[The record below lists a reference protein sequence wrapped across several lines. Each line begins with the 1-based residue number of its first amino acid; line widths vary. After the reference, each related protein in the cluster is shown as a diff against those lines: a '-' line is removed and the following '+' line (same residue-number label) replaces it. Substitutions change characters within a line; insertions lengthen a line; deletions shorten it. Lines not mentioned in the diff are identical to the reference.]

1 MTNAVHRRL
10 ERSDGR
16 WLAALTVVSV
26 RLALGTKDTEVLGS
40 GVHRVCGVVMKTIVF
55 YKTAWESSGSLTNFT
70 LDTDD

>member
-1 MTNAVHRRL
+1 MTNTVRRRL

-40 GVHRVCGVVMKTIVF
+40 GAHRVCGVVMKTIMF
-55 YKTAWESSGSLTNFT
+55 YKIA
-70 LDTDD
+70 